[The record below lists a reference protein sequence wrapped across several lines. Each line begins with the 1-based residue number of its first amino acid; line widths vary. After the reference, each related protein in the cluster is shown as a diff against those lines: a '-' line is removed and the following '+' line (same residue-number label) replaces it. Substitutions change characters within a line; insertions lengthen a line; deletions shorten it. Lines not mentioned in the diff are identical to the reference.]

1 MFYFYIV
8 LTSTLLNVILLNK
21 GKEGKFLEMYER
33 IKKVRKE
40 YLKLSR
46 EEFGKRL
53 GVSMSVITNIELNR
67 LARPE
72 QKEPL
77 IKLICKEFSIDEDW
91 LRYGIGGAEIVFA
104 DDFEEDEYTKYAA
117 ELGMGENEAFK
128 RAVIEYGKLDPV
140 SRKIIDNFFQ
150 KIFDN
155 KGE

>member
-1 MFYFYIV
+1 MI
-8 LTSTLLNVILLNK
+8 
-21 GKEGKFLEMYER
+21 LEMYER

-77 IKLICKEFSIDEDW
+77 IKLICKEFGIDEDW
-91 LRYGIGGAEIVFA
+91 LRYGIGGAEIVFT
-104 DDFEEDEYTKYAA
+104 DDFEEDEYTKYAT
-117 ELGMGENEAFK
+117 ELGLGENEAFK
-128 RAVIEYGKLDPV
+128 RAVIEYGKLDSV
-140 SRKIIDNFFQ
+140 SRKIIDDFFQ